1 MSDRRWRKASQRK
14 QVQISG
20 TGVSQQGS
28 VNIARKI
35 KTVASSRKQEK
46 ESKKSVTKKKKAKV
60 HVYVYLA
67 RKHGTYYIKKTIAI

>member
-46 ESKKSVTKKKKAKV
+46 ESKKSVTKKKKSK
-60 HVYVYLA
+60 
-67 RKHGTYYIKKTIAI
+67 GTCVCIFSKKTRNLLY